1 MFYFLN
7 NEKIQWNFFLLP
19 LWNLLFWNKG
29 SKINSF
35 SIFQEHISCFFYL
48 SQLFFRFL
56 FTRSP
61 RKYIK
66 IFFYFLF
73 FHFLENQIHVNQFFI
88 SKNMENGKSEIFLIV
103 LNIHTIYFQNQ
114 KEVEDLHT
122 IEIYFSVLKA
132 F

>member
-1 MFYFLN
+1 M
-7 NEKIQWNFFLLP
+7 
-19 LWNLLFWNKG
+19 
-29 SKINSF
+29 
-35 SIFQEHISCFFYL
+35 
-48 SQLFFRFL
+48 
-56 FTRSP
+56 
-61 RKYIK
+61 
-66 IFFYFLF
+66 
-73 FHFLENQIHVNQFFI
+73 ENQIHVNQFFI